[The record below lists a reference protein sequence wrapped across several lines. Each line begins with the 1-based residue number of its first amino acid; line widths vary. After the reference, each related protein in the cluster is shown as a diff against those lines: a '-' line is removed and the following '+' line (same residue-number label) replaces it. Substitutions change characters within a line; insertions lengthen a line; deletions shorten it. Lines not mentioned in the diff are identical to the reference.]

1 MSSTIVTIY
10 TSATCGP
17 CVATKRALERAGIA
31 FREVPIESLCAE
43 QIEAFK
49 AEGLTQA
56 PIVIAPDGQ
65 AWSAHRPDRIK
76 AL

>member
-17 CVATKRALERAGIA
+17 CIATKHALCKAGIA
-31 FREVPIESLCAE
+31 FQEVPIESLTHE